1 MDKVDVNGIEL
12 LAARNQAEL
21 LAFLLNGQGVKTG
34 KLVAINAEKVM
45 LSDEQPE
52 VRSLLAKAEYKYADG
67 ISVVWTI
74 RKKYPQFADLERIAG
89 ADLWLALMQQAANL
103 GTPVFLVG
111 GQADVLAETFAK
123 LDAMSVKVV
132 GTQDGYFSLD
142 QEIAIFE
149 RIKQSGAKIISVGL
163 GSPKQEQFMQNAQ
176 AYYPDALYMGIGGS
190 YDVFVGKVK
199 RAPKCWQNAGLE
211 WLYRLLKQPTRWQR
225 QRRLIK
231 YAYHYWRN
239 QL

>member
-1 MDKVDVNGIEL
+1 MDRVEVKGIEL

-21 LAFLLNGQGVKTG
+21 LAFLLNEQGVKTG
-34 KLVAINAEKVM
+34 KLVAINAEKVI
-45 LSDEQPE
+45 LSEEQPD
-52 VRSLLAKAEYKYADG
+52 VRQLLAKAEYNYADG

-74 RKKYPQFADLERIAG
+74 HKKYPQFADLERIAG
-89 ADLWLALMQQAANL
+89 ADLWLALMQQSANL

-111 GQADVLAETFAK
+111 GQADVLAETFTK
-123 LDAMSVKVV
+123 LNTMGVNVV

-142 QEIAIFE
+142 QEITIFE
-149 RIKQSGAKIISVGL
+149 QIKQSGAKIISVAL
-163 GSPKQEQFMQNAQ
+163 GSPKQEQFMQKAQ
-176 AYYPDALYMGIGGS
+176 VYYPDALYMGVGGS

-225 QRRLIK
+225 QCRLIK